1 MDKRIGSIQEAI
13 RACGLKSGMTVSFHH
28 HFRNGDYVMNLV
40 MGAIDA
46 MGLHDICVCA
56 SAVYDCHAPMI
67 DLMRRGVI
75 TKFETSYM
83 SSVLGKAVTEGVLKH
98 PVMFRSH
105 GGRPA
110 AILSGETHIDVAF
123 IAASAADPMG
133 NCSGR
138 EGPTACGALGY
149 PVADAMCADKVVV
162 ITDHL
167 EPYPL
172 RQFSIPEQYVDYV
185 VTVDQIGDPNGII
198 AGITRLTRDPIALQI
213 AQMAVKTIACS
224 GLLKDG
230 FSFQTGGGGATLA
243 VASYL
248 REVMLKQGVKGSFAM
263 GGVTK
268 YLVDML
274 HDGCFQT
281 LLDAQCFDLDAVR
294 SLREDPAHLEISA
307 IQYASPTAKSA
318 AVDSL
323 DVTTLGAT
331 QIDTDFNVNVNT
343 TSDGYIMGGSGGHSD
358 CAAGASMTVILMPL
372 VRRRLPMVVDRVA
385 CITTPGKTVDVLVTQ
400 CGIAVN
406 PARPDLRQRFLD
418 AKLPV
423 VDIEELKRTAYAMT
437 GVPELKPTTGRVV
450 ANVQYRD
457 GQIID
462 QIRQR

>member
-1 MDKRIGSIQEAI
+1 MDKRIGSIREAI
-13 RACGLKSGMTVSFHH
+13 RACGLKNGMTVSFHH
-28 HFRNGDYVMNLV
+28 HLRNGDYVMNMV
-40 MGAIDA
+40 MGVIAE
-46 MGLHDICVCA
+46 MGIHDIRVCA
-56 SAVYDCHAPMI
+56 SSVYDCHAPMI

-75 TKFETSYM
+75 TGLETSYM
-83 SSVLGKAVTEGVLKH
+83 SSSLGAAVTEGVLKN
-98 PVMFRSH
+98 PVIFRSH

-123 IAASAADPMG
+123 IAASAADSMG

-138 EGPTACGALGY
+138 EGPTAFGALGY

-172 RQFSIPEQYVDYV
+172 NHFSISEQYVDYV
-185 VTVDQIGDPNGII
+185 VTVEQIGDSNGII
-198 AGITRLTRDPIALQI
+198 AGITRLTRDPIALEI
-213 AQMAVKTIACS
+213 AKMSVRVIESS
-224 GLLKDG
+224 GLLRDG

-243 VASYL
+243 VAKYL
-248 REVMLKQGVKGSFAM
+248 RESMLERNVRGSFAM

-268 YLVDML
+268 YLVEML
-274 HDGCFQT
+274 HDGCFKS
-281 LLDAQCFDLDAVR
+281 LLDVQCFDLDAVR
-294 SLREDPAHLEISA
+294 SLKEDPTHQEISA
-307 IQYASPTAKSA
+307 IHYACPAARSA
-318 AVDSL
+318 AVNSL
-323 DVTTLGAT
+323 DVATLGAT

-358 CAAGASMTVILMPL
+358 CAAGAKMTVILMPL

-385 CITTPGKTVDVLVTQ
+385 CITTPGRTVDVLVTQ

-406 PARPDLRQRFLD
+406 PARQDLYRRFVD
-418 AKLPV
+418 AGLPV
-423 VDIEELKRTAYAMT
+423 FDIQELKRMAYSIT
-437 GVPELKPTTGRVV
+437 GIPDIKPAAGRVI
-450 ANVQYRD
+450 ADVQYRD